1 MSIDKIRE
9 KPPVK
14 ASAKEKIIAAP
25 KELVRRGLDDGTERL
40 RGQLRDAAQGERSGE
55 DCGGDRIEDTA
66 ANAPRQVI
74 RGTERIIRQL
84 QHEREKIQDRT
95 ADIHYPQP
103 EETVPEQPRD
113 VSPCV
118 GDSKPV
124 VQDFSAAGPQPRESS
139 QTPSVRTRE
148 PAAHQATADRP
159 AIKEKTEQV
168 TISEKSAGSSRIS
181 RTRPT
186 VKTKD
191 NLVPSERL
199 ETQEQTPLTTIQP
212 RQRAEKHRHKAQH
225 RQVESTPSLE
235 PTSGILANVDNSVT
249 PVWDAPPA
257 GPQTRAGNQPP
268 PVRIKELAAHQISAE
283 HPAIKEKTV
292 HRSISE
298 KPLTSARIRTD
309 GPSIK
314 TKQDSI
320 AQDVHPASKGE
331 PKLALG
337 KPDSIIETEI
347 GTETPLSTAPTD
359 TASPDKSAVSQLMR
373 RQTPDIKTR
382 PDISQLPIK
391 TRENSGV
398 IEVQVLNEN
407 IVLPKDVSPVRAGIP
422 SEHWNTTLSAP
433 KDAMPYPRRTI
444 RETAP
449 YPAGVDTPAV
459 HRSDKKRIL
468 SGNTFHAGRSPAKVK
483 ERLSS
488 SSIQPRIKGK
498 RSPVKMAG
506 RSARQKIK
514 TVERTGRTTINAA
527 GRTACMPRQ
536 IQRTRQVVRSMEM
549 AARRTADAIG
559 KALKAAGAALQELM
573 AVAAAGGGIAIA
585 VVLMIC
591 LAGFLLASPLGM
603 FFSGESNSG
612 LTIQDTIVQVN
623 GDFTNRIEQIKE
635 ENSYDVLDLDNAGVT
650 AALSNWKDVLAVYA
664 VRITTDSTNPGEVFT
679 LTPEKQAVL
688 RETFWDMSA
697 FQNEIRT
704 VSGASTLK
712 IIVAVKD
719 AMQMADEYGFNADQR
734 KLLEEL
740 LSPAYQEFFQE
751 LTGNFRNITL
761 TSEQIQQ
768 IVDNL
773 PASLSTQ
780 RKQVILTA
788 YQLLGKV
795 NYFWGG
801 KSLVLGWDS
810 RWGTP
815 REVTAAGSPSSGT
828 IRPYGLDCSGFVD
841 WVFYNVSNG
850 GYVIGHGG
858 GARMQHTYC
867 RNISWSQAIPGDL
880 VFYPEDTH
888 VGIVC
893 GFDESGN
900 VLIIHCAS
908 GSNNVVVTG
917 KIGFVS
923 IARPNYY
930 SE

>member
-1 MSIDKIRE
+1 MSIDKIKE

-14 ASAKEKIIAAP
+14 ASAKEKTIAAP

-40 RGQLRDAAQGERSGE
+40 RGQLRDAAQGGRSGE
-55 DCGGDRIEDTA
+55 DYGGDRIEDTA
-66 ANAPRQVI
+66 ADAPRQVI
-74 RGTERIIRQL
+74 RGTERVIRQL
-84 QHEREKIQDRT
+84 QHEREKTQDRI

-103 EETVPEQPRD
+103 EEMVTEQPLD
-113 VSPCV
+113 ISPSV

-124 VQDFSAAGPQPRESS
+124 VQDFPAAGPQPRESS
-139 QTPSVRTRE
+139 QTPPVRTRE
-148 PAAHQATADRP
+148 PVAHQATVDRP
-159 AIKEKTEQV
+159 AVKEKAEQV
-168 TISEKSAGSSRIS
+168 SVSQKPAATARVSIDGPA
-181 RTRPT
+181 
-186 VKTKD
+186 VKTKEKQ
-191 NLVPSERL
+191 LATALQKESPSLQRP
-199 ETQEQTPLTTIQP
+199 QIQP
-212 RQRAEKHRHKAQH
+212 PASPYQK
-225 RQVESTPSLE
+225 LE
-235 PTSGILANVDNSVT
+235 PGPPANVFPDVSDSVDVVRDVP
-249 PVWDAPPA
+249 PVDLHP
-257 GPQTRAGNQPP
+257 RAGDQPP
-268 PVRIKELAAHQISAE
+268 SVRAREPAAHQISAE
-283 HPAIKEKTV
+283 HPVIKENTV
-292 HRSISE
+292 HSSISE
-298 KPLTSARIRTD
+298 KPLTSARVRMD

-320 AQDVHPASKGE
+320 AQDFHPASKRE
-331 PKLALG
+331 PKPSPG
-337 KPDSIIETEI
+337 KRDSIIETEI
-347 GTETPLSTAPTD
+347 GTGTPLSTAPSN
-359 TASPDKSAVSQLMR
+359 TASPDKPVVSHLVR
-373 RQTPDIKTR
+373 TQTPDIKIHELVADIKTR
-382 PDISQLPIK
+382 LDITQIPIK
-391 TRENSGV
+391 TRESSGTV
-398 IEVQVLNEN
+398 KTPIQLSGDDPA
-407 IVLPKDVSPVRAGIP
+407 LLKDVPSVRAGTP
-422 SEHWNTTLSAP
+422 SECRNTMLPLS
-433 KDAMPYPRRTI
+433 KNTKPYPRQTV

-468 SGNTFHAGRSPAKVK
+468 SGNNRAGRNPAKVK
-483 ERLSS
+483 ERLPS

-498 RSPVKMAG
+498 RSTIKVAG

-514 TVERTGRTTINAA
+514 TVERTGRTTVKAA
-527 GRTACMPRQ
+527 GRTARMPRQ
-536 IQRTRQVVRSMEM
+536 IQRTRQAVRSVET
-549 AARRTADAIG
+549 AVRRTAETIG
-559 KALKAAGAALQELM
+559 KALKAAGVALQELM
-573 AVAAAGGGIAIA
+573 AAAVAGGGIAIA

-591 LAGFLLASPLGM
+591 LAGSLLASPLGM
-603 FFSGESNSG
+603 FFSGESNLG

-650 AALSNWKDVLAVYA
+650 AALSNWRDILAVYA

-697 FQNEIRT
+697 LLDETQT

-712 IIVAVKD
+712 IAVTVKN
-719 AMQMADEYGFNADQR
+719 AQQMADEYGFNADQR
-734 KLLEEL
+734 KLLEEM
-740 LSPAYQEFFQE
+740 LSPAYQEFFQG

-761 TSEQIQQ
+761 TPEQIQQ
-768 IVDNL
+768 IADNL

-780 RKQVILTA
+780 RKQVIFTA

-810 RWGTP
+810 RWGIP

-867 RNISWSQAIPGDL
+867 RNISWNQAIPGDL

-893 GFDESGN
+893 GFDENGN

-908 GSNNVVVTG
+908 GANNVVVTG
-917 KIGFVS
+917 RSGFTS